1 MHNKENTGARYR
13 LKADNCA
20 LIIGGYV
27 NGYSIIQELS
37 EQGVPD
43 IILFD
48 TQRNAGSYSNKIK
61 KFVLIDSSSDALLKE
76 LQILHEEYNFIVI
89 FPTHDIHLENLFAV
103 YDKISTYCF
112 IPFNEKNLLESID
125 KFSQYNYCNLI
136 GVPYPKTL
144 EIRTVEDIAQI
155 SDYPVIIKPKKRL
168 DEKIRIF
175 RNLQLYN
182 EQDLIKNRSII
193 EKHILNGVSFIASE
207 IIPGDDSNIYA
218 YVGYRDARGQI
229 LNEWT
234 GKKLSQYPDNFGVFS
249 SASNKAPGEV
259 LQLGRKLLNGMDLKG
274 IAEPEFKYDSR
285 DGKYKLMEINL
296 RSMMWNR
303 TGNLS
308 GVTIHYTQYSDAIGL
323 EVRSNI
329 QEKTKDIHFVYLKH
343 EILNLIGR
351 KGYFTIFYNNIV
363 TGDKTYFAFF
373 DIKDLKPFIKDCVS
387 IIKDC
392 IFLIV
397 RALKTRLTQSG
408 II

>member
-1 MHNKENTGARYR
+1 M
-13 LKADNCA
+13 
-20 LIIGGYV
+20 
-27 NGYSIIQELS
+27 NGFSIIQELS
-37 EQGVPD
+37 EQGVAE

-48 TQRNAGSYSNKIK
+48 TQRNSGCYSNKIK
-61 KFVLIDSSSDALLKE
+61 RFVVIGSSSDALLKE
-76 LQILHEEYNFIVI
+76 LQILHEEYNLIVI

-125 KFSQYNYCNLI
+125 KFSQYTYCNLI
-136 GVPYPKTL
+136 GVPFPKTL

-175 RNLQLYN
+175 RNLQLYS
-182 EQDLIKNRSII
+182 EQDLIDKKSMI

-218 YVGYRDARGQI
+218 YVGYRNAKGQI

-249 SASNKAPGEV
+249 SASNKAPEEV
-259 LQLGRKLLNGMDLKG
+259 LQLGRKLLTGMDLIG
-274 IAEPEFKYDSR
+274 IAEPEFKYDYR
-285 DGKYKLMEINL
+285 DGKFKLMEINL

-303 TGNLS
+303 AGNLS
-308 GVTIHYTQYSDAIGL
+308 GVTIHYTQYADATGL

-329 QEKTKDIHFVYLKH
+329 QEKTRDIHFVYLKH

-351 KGYFTIFYNNIV
+351 KRYFPIFYHNIF
-363 TGDKTYFAFF
+363 TGDKTSFAFF
-373 DIKDLKPFIKDCVS
+373 DKKDLKPFLRDGVS

-392 IFLIV
+392 IFLVV
-397 RALKTRLTQSG
+397 RGLKAKMAQWG